1 MHDKGDGKQFNPS
14 AVLLSLDHRP
24 LDEVEALGAK
34 LYSDIFLDTAR
45 DGRKPMHDGGEA
57 RFYPRT
63 FKHAFFKS
71 PGDYEIDNRRVA
83 RIRWVLPMSA
93 GKIPGSQC
101 WEMIQDD
108 MLKRAYL
115 CFSLGYIVWLKKRD
129 DGCWCFLTA
138 YNAPAKTLRWYLEK
152 YAADQIAVF

>member
-71 PGDYEIDNRRVA
+71 PG
-83 RIRWVLPMSA
+83 
-93 GKIPGSQC
+93 
-101 WEMIQDD
+101 EMIQDD